1 MNNTTESLQ
10 AQKVQEIAQEL
21 EESGY
26 AVSFPSSASS
36 LPFDLDG
43 YIPDLIA
50 SKNAGGIVLEVKSRL
65 RNISIDRLQD
75 IADRIAAH
83 RGWQFKLVTFEDIH
97 EKILPSLENALPTW
111 KELQARLPKLDRLHQ
126 EALWEPALLF
136 AWSILEGALRKRAID
151 QNLPIDRF
159 PPVQLLSH
167 SFSSGEISIGEFDI
181 FRNCLDLRDRA
192 AHGIFRPI
200 SADTVKE
207 INTAVQTL
215 VNKWSKDSA

>member
-26 AVSFPSSASS
+26 AVSFPSSASI

-75 IADRIAAH
+75 IADRI
-83 RGWQFKLVTFEDIH
+83 
-97 EKILPSLENALPTW
+97 
-111 KELQARLPKLDRLHQ
+111 
-126 EALWEPALLF
+126 
-136 AWSILEGALRKRAID
+136 
-151 QNLPIDRF
+151 
-159 PPVQLLSH
+159 
-167 SFSSGEISIGEFDI
+167 
-181 FRNCLDLRDRA
+181 
-192 AHGIFRPI
+192 
-200 SADTVKE
+200 
-207 INTAVQTL
+207 
-215 VNKWSKDSA
+215 